1 MSLNETV
8 SAERLHIAF
17 FGKRNAG
24 KSSLVNAVTGQN
36 LAVVSPVKGTTT
48 DPVQKAMELLPLGP
62 VVVIDTPGYDDEG
75 ELGALRVEKTNEV
88 LNKTDIAVLVYDAT
102 LGMCAEDEDLLEKLQ
117 ARKIPVILAANKAE
131 LLEFE
136 RDQGSRIKDQGL
148 GSAFSVQRSAPV
160 EAVIGRPEPAPS
172 VGAVIG
178 RPENAPFA
186 ADAPGGGRILRSA
199 QNDNGRDGSV
209 GAHGVRPPE
218 ATDAPGETLSCRD
231 TTSSGASRHLPLKGK
246 ALDAILVSAR
256 TGAGVNELKERLA
269 DLGRSARA
277 PKFILADLVS
287 PGNTVILVV
296 PIDESAPKGR
306 LILPQQQTLR
316 ELLDLHCVPICCQAE
331 ELPAVLDGLKNPPRL
346 VVTDSQAFGKVSP
359 LVPSTIPLTS
369 FSILFARYKGQLATL
384 AAGAKALSKLQDGN
398 RVLISE
404 GCTHHRQCNDI
415 GTVKIPG
422 WVRNYTGKVLDFAF
436 SSGGEFPEDLSGFD
450 LVIHCGGCMLNE
462 AAMQHR
468 IAVAQAAG
476 VPMVNYG
483 MAIAQMHG
491 ILSRSL
497 EPFTKELS

>member
-24 KSSLVNAVTGQN
+24 KSSLVNAVTGQK

-48 DPVQKAMELLPLGP
+48 DPVKKAMELLPLGP
-62 VVVIDTPGYDDEG
+62 VVIIDTPGYDDEG

-88 LNKTDIAVLVYDAT
+88 LNKTDIAVLVYDAA
-102 LGMCAEDEDLLEKLQ
+102 LGMSPEDEVLLEQLNT
-117 ARKIPVILAANKAE
+117 RKIPVILAANKAD
-131 LLEFE
+131 L
-136 RDQGSRIKDQGL
+136 DQCRMQ
-148 GSAFSVQRSAPV
+148 
-160 EAVIGRPEPAPS
+160 
-172 VGAVIG
+172 
-178 RPENAPFA
+178 NAECKM
-186 ADAPGGGRILRSA
+186 
-199 QNDNGRDGSV
+199 QDNGV

-218 ATDAPGETLSCRD
+218 AADAPGETLSCRG

-269 DLGRSARA
+269 DLGRSAKA
-277 PKFILADLVS
+277 PKYILADLVS
-287 PGNTVILVV
+287 PGDRVILVI

-316 ELLDLHCVPICCQAE
+316 ELLDLHCIPICCQVD
-331 ELPAVLDGLKNPPRL
+331 ELSAVLDSLNTPPRL

-359 LVPSTIPLTS
+359 LVPSAIPLTS

-384 AAGAKALSKLQDGN
+384 AAGAKALSSLKDGD

-422 WVRNYTGKVLDFAF
+422 WVRKYTGKALDFAF
-436 SSGGEFPEDLSGFD
+436 TSGGEFPEDLSGYS

-491 ILSRSL
+491 ILARSL
-497 EPFTKELS
+497 KPVAKDL